1 MPASLQKEVLMHVT
15 SKMNSED
22 IVLSETRQTGVGQ
35 RQTLKDTTFMVY
47 QVVKVKRRLVA
58 LQDQ

>member
-1 MPASLQKEVLMHVT
+1 MHVT

-22 IVLSETRQTGVGQ
+22 TVLSEIRQTGVGQ

-58 LQDQ
+58 PQDQ